1 MKAFFLY
8 NDKNFDSTMKL
19 PWNEQDLIQDLGLD
33 MLFCSMANGDE
44 FIYEISKKV
53 ILSGIGNDIQTIE
66 YRQSVLKDCL
76 ANPQIVSEIYAI
88 VIETIEK
95 ERKDYWGWSDKYPS
109 AILDRARGL
118 LEMYT
123 LMLRELKK
131 VVEKNMRSFKSEAFL
146 NLFLSLEGELSE
158 DYFEQVQRQL
168 RSLKFANGI
177 QVSAELGTGNRGGN
191 YILRKPKREKRWLSG
206 FFSPKEK
213 SFTYTIAP
221 RDEAGAKALTNLAS
235 RGINQA
241 ANALAQS
248 CDHILDFFR
257 VLKTELAFYM
267 GCINLF
273 SELERIGAP
282 FHFPV
287 PLPKGERAY
296 LFKDL
301 YDINLCLTKQ
311 EKILGNDLKV
321 RSKDLFVVTGA
332 NQGGKSTFLRSIGS
346 AQLMMQSGMAVPAVS
361 YSAGLCD
368 AIYTHFK
375 REEDANMV
383 SGKLDEELARM
394 DKIIRSI
401 TQHSVL
407 LLNES
412 FAATNEKE
420 GSEIARQIVLAL
432 HENHISIFYV
442 THLYDF
448 ASSLYEK
455 KIPGALFLRAQRG
468 KGGIRTY
475 RIKKGAPLQTSFGYD
490 LYRKIFQN

>member
-1 MKAFFLY
+1 M
-8 NDKNFDSTMKL
+8 
-19 PWNEQDLIQDLGLD
+19 
-33 MLFCSMANGDE
+33 
-44 FIYEISKKV
+44 
-53 ILSGIGNDIQTIE
+53 
-66 YRQSVLKDCL
+66 
-76 ANPQIVSEIYAI
+76 
-88 VIETIEK
+88 
-95 ERKDYWGWSDKYPS
+95 
-109 AILDRARGL
+109 
-118 LEMYT
+118 
-123 LMLRELKK
+123 
-131 VVEKNMRSFKSEAFL
+131 
-146 NLFLSLEGELSE
+146 
-158 DYFEQVQRQL
+158 
-168 RSLKFANGI
+168 
-177 QVSAELGTGNRGGN
+177 
-191 YILRKPKREKRWLSG
+191 
-206 FFSPKEK
+206 
-213 SFTYTIAP
+213 
-221 RDEAGAKALTNLAS
+221 
-235 RGINQA
+235 
-241 ANALAQS
+241 
-248 CDHILDFFR
+248 
-257 VLKTELAFYM
+257 
-267 GCINLF
+267 
-273 SELERIGAP
+273 
-282 FHFPV
+282 
-287 PLPKGERAY
+287 
-296 LFKDL
+296 
-301 YDINLCLTKQ
+301 
-311 EKILGNDLKV
+311 GNDLKV

-346 AQLMMQSGMAVPAVS
+346 AQLMMQSGMAVPSAS

-375 REEDANMV
+375 REEDENMV

-432 HENHISIFYV
+432 HENHISIFHV